1 MAQVWLRLAEN
12 YEEAEVVGRTKAAEE
27 ARPVIQQQ
35 QQIRPKKETCR
46 LSASGTRSYGRL
58 SLTRHDATL
67 VNQRD
72 RTPWLNGR
80 GMFKHIGRDL
90 VCLRGS
96 TPH

>member
-27 ARPVIQQQ
+27 GRPVIQQQ
-35 QQIRPKKETCR
+35 QQIRARARTADCR
-46 LSASGTRSYGRL
+46 
-58 SLTRHDATL
+58 SLATML
-67 VNQRD
+67 PSFNQRD

-80 GMFKHIGRDL
+80 GMFKRIGRDL